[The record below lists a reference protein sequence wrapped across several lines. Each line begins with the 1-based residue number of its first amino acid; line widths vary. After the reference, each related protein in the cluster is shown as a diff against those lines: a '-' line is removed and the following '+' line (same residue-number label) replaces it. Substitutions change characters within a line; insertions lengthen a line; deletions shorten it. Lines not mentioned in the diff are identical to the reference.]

1 MSIVTDQD
9 LERMHPRQA
18 AVLREVPPE
27 FRDVVASRARLLM
40 NTGGGNYSGN
50 LWIARQE
57 FNRLGGDAKAAE
69 ELEHRSRH
77 DNISAMRSCGCGACQ
92 QSVARMSGQA

>member
-27 FRDVVASRARLLM
+27 FRSVVASRARLLQ
-40 NTGGGNYSGN
+40 NTGGGNFSGN
-50 LWIARQE
+50 LWNARQE
-57 FNRLGGDAKAAE
+57 FRNLGGNAKAAE
-69 ELEHRSRH
+69 ELEHRSRR
-77 DNISAMRSCGCGACQ
+77 DNISAMRSCGCSACQ
-92 QSVARMSGQA
+92 QSVARMEARA